1 MTWFCLAADLGDQLL
16 GRLATG
22 LGVTG
27 IHGQDFRME
36 ELHQRRTADAGDL
49 QMSNTLLLQILAGAE
64 GEGIGRAQQRAGI
77 GVSTLATFS

>member
-1 MTWFCLAADLGDQLL
+1 
-16 GRLATG
+16 
-22 LGVTG
+22 
-27 IHGQDFRME
+27 ME